1 VLIDTAFH
9 QGGRPRII
17 LLCAGGA
24 VVLLAALSEGSLG
37 ALRVLTPRA
46 HRLLDPLLYVALVLS
61 PTAYWRDLSLAPVL
75 VSVASAVLL
84 WRLHVSTRYQ
94 PAKTWQAAGAEG
106 PDGGGTGGEP
116 GPAPPP
122 REMQAGQMQA
132 GGAATGGAAT
142 GGAATGEAATGEA
155 ATGEA
160 ASGREPAAEPP
171 STAWTLGVL
180 AARLRRQHPQTLE
193 VGARR
198 LGGTIGRVA
207 GKRTGEPRRGS
218 PR

>member
-94 PAKTWQAAGAEG
+94 PAKTWQATGAEG

-142 GGAATGEAATGEA
+142 G
-155 ATGEA
+155 EA

-180 AARLRRQHPQTLE
+180 AARFRRQHPQTLE